1 DMAMIVAS
9 YGKDYKKIAHVSM
22 WLAGI
27 VMLLTVSSYFLGI
40 LPERTL
46 ERDGMVRHSFGTLGP
61 TNLAGHVGFIIMTYF
76 FVKDGKVKW
85 MAYLVVG
92 ILSVLNLLFVDGR
105 TSFLSV
111 FLIVVGSLIYQLWQ
125 KKKWPVP
132 EPAMKLWKY
141 LLAASFV
148 ICAGLF
154 MILVFTYTTNPAV
167 FYNRFHVLES
177 FAGRIGNPN
186 RIMGKTGLSLFGNY
200 YEHYWVAG
208 NVFKQTGNY
217 EFLDSS
223 YARVILMYG
232 IVAFVLILWLLTR
245 V

>member
-1 DMAMIVAS
+1 
-9 YGKDYKKIAHVSM
+9 
-22 WLAGI
+22 
-27 VMLLTVSSYFLGI
+27 
-40 LPERTL
+40 
-46 ERDGMVRHSFGTLGP
+46 
-61 TNLAGHVGFIIMTYF
+61 
-76 FVKDGKVKW
+76 
-85 MAYLVVG
+85 
-92 ILSVLNLLFVDGR
+92 
-105 TSFLSV
+105 
-111 FLIVVGSLIYQLWQ
+111 
-125 KKKWPVP
+125 
-132 EPAMKLWKY
+132 
-141 LLAASFV
+141 
-148 ICAGLF
+148 